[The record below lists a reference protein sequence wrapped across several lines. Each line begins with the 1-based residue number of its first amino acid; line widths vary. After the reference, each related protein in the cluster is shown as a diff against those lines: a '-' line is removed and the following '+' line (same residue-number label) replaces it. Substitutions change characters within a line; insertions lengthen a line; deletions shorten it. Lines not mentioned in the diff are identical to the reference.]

1 MSNADKSLAKNSDS
15 FKHALSDIYNIIKKA
30 TSFQDGMSTVEK
42 DILAL
47 IKAERLT
54 IYQSLSN
61 GIEIQSVFKSSG
73 EKKEIRVP
81 YSTTSV
87 AGWVALSNK
96 SVVIKNLEDQQ
107 ELQRI
112 HADLQYDSRFSKDSG
127 LIDKSMICVPIKESK
142 VFLGVLQFI
151 NCTDGPAFSIDD
163 AKKAI
168 LIAQMLAKT
177 FRTELQ
183 STQSPLQYL
192 VNQGKIT
199 QDEMLKIE
207 QEDAVY
213 TGNSYIKLLTEKGI
227 TKRDI
232 GKSLEHYYQV
242 PFMSYRDDLLL
253 PEIFFQDVKRSYLR
267 NKKCVPIQGDRNEVV
282 VLIDDPSDHE
292 KIIEIQNI
300 FKSKNYIFRIGLEE
314 DIMKFLSDEHKE
326 TSIEHARMMEE
337 MIANKNNK
345 AEFSLDGIKS
355 VAAASTANVKM
366 VDNVIKEAHRL
377 GASDIHIEPGE
388 DEILGTIRIR
398 VDGICRQLTTVPNEN
413 YDSIIA
419 RIKVMSRLDI
429 SERRKPQDGKCK
441 LMVRG
446 SDLELRIATVPTVHG
461 ESIVMRLLSSGE
473 ALPLQKLDLAPANR
487 EKIYTI
493 CKHHHGLFLVA
504 GPTGSGKTTTLHAIL
519 SHLNTPDKKI
529 WTAEDPVEITQPGL
543 QQLQIN
549 NKIDLTFANAIRAFM
564 RADPDIILIGEMRDK
579 ETANIG
585 IEASLTGHLVLSTL
599 HTNSAP
605 ETIARL
611 LNLGIE
617 RINFTDSLVGVLAQ
631 RLVRTLCP
639 ECKTEYH
646 PDANELTHLI
656 DLYGPENFS
665 NDGFIRDQLKLFQ
678 ANGCENCGGTGYK
691 GRTGLH
697 EMLVITPELQ
707 QLIYDAASLQQLEQQ
722 ARHDGMR
729 TLLQDGIYKV
739 FKGGIDYTSLMSAV
753 VE

>member
-1 MSNADKSLAKNSDS
+1 MSTEKQASDNNSDH
-15 FKHALSDIYNIIKKA
+15 FKKKLTAIYNIIKKESA
-30 TSFQDGMSTVEK
+30 FQEGILKVEK
-42 DILAL
+42 DILSL
-47 IKAERLT
+47 LKAERLT
-54 IYQSLSN
+54 IYQNLSN
-61 GIEIQSVFKSSG
+61 GIEIQSIFKSSR
-73 EKKEIRVP
+73 EKKDIRVP

-96 SVVIKNLEDQQ
+96 SVVIKNLDDPQ

-112 HADLQYDSRFSKDSG
+112 HPDLNYNSRFSKASG
-127 LIDKSMICVPIKESK
+127 YIENSMICVPIKEGK

-151 NCTDGPAFSIDD
+151 NCKGASSFSIKD
-163 AKKAI
+163 AKNAI
-168 LIAQMLAKT
+168 LIAQMLAKK
-177 FRTELQ
+177 FRADLQ

-192 VNQGKIT
+192 VNQGRISEE
-199 QDEMLKIE
+199 EMLKIE

-213 TGNSYIKLLTEKGI
+213 TGNSYIKLLSEKGI
-227 TKRDI
+227 TKKDI
-232 GKSLEHYYQV
+232 GKSLEQYYQV

-267 NKKCVPIQGDRNEVV
+267 NKKCVPIQGDKDEVV

-300 FKSKNYIFRIGLEE
+300 LGSKNYIFRIALEE
-314 DIMKFLSDEHKE
+314 DIMKFLSDEHKTKSTE
-326 TSIEHARMMEE
+326 KARIMEE
-337 MIANKNNK
+337 MINEKNNDI
-345 AEFSLDGIKS
+345 EFSLDGLKS
-355 VAAASTANVKM
+355 AESSANVHM
-366 VDNVIKEAHRL
+366 VDNIIKEAHRL

-388 DEILGTIRIR
+388 DEILGTIRVR
-398 VDGICRQLTTVPNEN
+398 VDGTCRELATVPNEN
-413 YDSIIA
+413 FDSIIA

-429 SERRKPQDGKCK
+429 AERRKPQDGKCK
-441 LMVRG
+441 VMVRG
-446 SDLELRIATVPTVHG
+446 SDLELRIATVPTVNG

-473 ALPLQKLDLAPANR
+473 ALPLNKLNLAPDSL
-487 EKIYTI
+487 EKIYDV

-519 SHLNTPDKKI
+519 NHLNTPDKKI

-549 NKIDLTFANAIRAFM
+549 NKINLTFANAIRSFM
-564 RADPDIILIGEMRDK
+564 RADPDIILIGEMRDA

-605 ETIARL
+605 ETISRL

-639 ECKTEYH
+639 ECKQAYQ
-646 PDANELTHLI
+646 PDKIEIEHLI
-656 DLYGPENFS
+656 GLYGKDTFAL
-665 NDGFIRDQLKLFQ
+665 DGYQSDEVTLYKST
-678 ANGCENCGGTGYK
+678 GCCECGDTGYR

-697 EMLVITPELQ
+697 EMLVVTPELQ
-707 QLIYDAASLQQLEQQ
+707 QQIFDKASVKSLGQQ
-722 ARHDGMR
+722 ACKDGMR
-729 TLLQDGIYKV
+729 TLLQDGLYKV
-739 FKGGIDYTSLMSAV
+739 FKGEIDYSSLMSAV